1 MSEHMLFVVASYA
14 VALLVLGALGVLSW
28 RGHASA
34 KREVARLEALLPGR
48 NR

>member
-1 MSEHMLFVVASYA
+1 MSEHMLFVAASYS
-14 VALLVLGALGVLSW
+14 VALVVLGALGVLSW
-28 RGHASA
+28 RGYRAA

>member
-1 MSEHMLFVVASYA
+1 MSDHMLFVAASYA
-14 VALLVLGALGVLSW
+14 VALVVLGALGVLSW
-28 RGHASA
+28 RGYAAA